1 LAALD
6 AVFEEMRMISRK
18 TLLATVAVAAATL
31 AAAPSALA
39 GNWYVNVA
47 GGANW
52 LGDNSFAASGSTTSQ
67 YSTLDFGNDP
77 NIGFVISAAVGMNLN
92 NLLPGLRVEGELAY
106 RENDVNA
113 QWVSSVTTTTTAG
126 SLETNSGSPV
136 YQHSAF
142 SIMANAWYDFQIGS
156 LRPYVGGGLGW
167 AETEVDGVYESKA
180 RPNTFSESGFAWQL
194 GAGIHLPI
202 DERHTL
208 GIGYRYFSGPD
219 VTIPAESEANLLSGS
234 VDTESH
240 AVTVG
245 LTVGL

>member
-1 LAALD
+1 
-6 AVFEEMRMISRK
+6 MISRK
-18 TLLATVAVAAATL
+18 TLLASVAVAAATL
-31 AAAPSALA
+31 TAAPAAFA
-39 GNWYVNVA
+39 GDWYVNVA
-47 GGANW
+47 GGGNW
-52 LGDNSFAASGSTTSQ
+52 LGDNAFAASGSVTSQ
-67 YSTLDFGNDP
+67 YSTFEFGNDP

-92 NLLPGLRVEGELAY
+92 NVLPGLRVEGELAY
-106 RENDVNA
+106 RENDVDA
-113 QWVSSVTTTTTAG
+113 LWVSSTTNTAVPDALASTTG
-126 SLETNSGSPV
+126 SSQ

-156 LRPYVGGGLGW
+156 LKPYVGGGIGW
-167 AETEVDGVYESKA
+167 AEAQVDGVYPSKA
-180 RPNTFSESGFAWQL
+180 LSNTFSESGFAWQL
-194 GAGIHLPI
+194 GAGLHLPI

-219 VTIPAESEANLLSGS
+219 VTIPAIGETNSLSGS